1 MSVFGDIER
10 FLADIYPYRWP
21 ILAAILVVGAA
32 TLAYG
37 YRSGWHLAI
46 LRRWKLTAVIAA
58 PLLVLIVLGGWKLAA
73 PLFVDVVVEEEFPFD
88 LSAVV
93 IQDASEAEAA
103 ETTAGVAKVD
113 VETSETSPDTPSA
126 KTTVGK
132 ATPEVG
138 DLTTEAATTPVA
150 EAGESPSDETATSA
164 PSTPTE
170 APTPEPGPVGEPADV
185 EEPAPKPVSEPADAE
200 EPVPAPVSEPA
211 DEEVPGVEPDG
222 TPERVAAPDAEP
234 ESEPEP
240 TAASS
245 SEAEAAPEPT
255 VEPTAAS
262 APEPT
267 ATAEPTATPAPEPTA
282 TAEATVLLLKSG
294 SFRDADSFHKGSGT
308 ATIFRGPDG
317 TLVLRLEDFDVTN
330 GPDLHV
336 YLSPHPDPQ
345 NPSQVKTAGYV
356 DLAARPRN
364 TVGECLGV

>member
-32 TLAYG
+32 TLGYG
-37 YRSGWHLAI
+37 YRSGWHLAL

-58 PLLVLIVLGGWKLAA
+58 PLLVLVVLGGWKLAA

-93 IQDASEAEAA
+93 IRDASEAEAA

-150 EAGESPSDETATSA
+150 EAGDSPPDETATTAS
-164 PSTPTE
+164 STPTE
-170 APTPEPGPVGEPADV
+170 APTPAPSPAGEP
-185 EEPAPKPVSEPADAE
+185 E
-200 EPVPAPVSEPA
+200 
-211 DEEVPGVEPDG
+211 G

-255 VEPTAAS
+255 AEPTATP

-317 TLVLRLEDFDVTN
+317 TLVLRLEDFGVTN

-356 DLAARPRN
+356 DLGELKGN
-364 TVGECLGV
+364 VGNQNYFIPEGVDVGPQQSVVIYCVPFSVVFSVAPLQ